1 MTAMSAHDTGK
12 RLAKGDYRG
21 AAMSGA
27 MTALDA
33 ASMAP
38 VVGMIPG
45 AASMGIGMLQDMMD
59 EREARHRPQYEY
71 SEDQATPGYRSVMEG
86 YK

>member
-1 MTAMSAHDTGK
+1 
-12 RLAKGDYRG
+12 
-21 AAMSGA
+21 
-27 MTALDA
+27 
-33 ASMAP
+33 MAP

>member
-1 MTAMSAHDTGK
+1 
-12 RLAKGDYRG
+12 
-21 AAMSGA
+21 MSGA

-33 ASMAP
+33 ASMMP

-45 AASMGIGMLQDMMD
+45 AASMGIGALQEMID
-59 EREARHRPQYEY
+59 EREAKHRPQYEY